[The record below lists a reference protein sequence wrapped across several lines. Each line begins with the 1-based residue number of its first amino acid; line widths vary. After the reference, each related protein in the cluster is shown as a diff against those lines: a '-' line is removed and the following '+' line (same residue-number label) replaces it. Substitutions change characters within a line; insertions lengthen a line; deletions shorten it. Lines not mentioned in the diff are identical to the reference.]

1 MEAPPNICTP
11 THMADAAAHIA
22 ALSPARFS
30 LKVLEAAD
38 CAALGMGCF
47 LGVSAASDEPPKMI
61 HLTYTPKTP
70 SGKKVRAR
78 APRCCCCCGCCCC
91 R

>member
-1 MEAPPNICTP
+1 MTSCAATGN
-11 THMADAAAHIA
+11 AAHIA
-22 ALSPARFS
+22 ALAPERFA

-70 SGKKVRAR
+70 SGKKVRR
-78 APRCCCCCGCCCC
+78 LQRCDA
-91 R
+91 